1 MHACGDIHS
10 FCISFFRRENMIYE
24 IKGIEVM
31 LDSDLANSKIE
42 LRKLISQ

>member
-1 MHACGDIHS
+1 
-10 FCISFFRRENMIYE
+10 MIYE

>member
-1 MHACGDIHS
+1 
-10 FCISFFRRENMIYE
+10 MIYE

-42 LRKLISQ
+42 LKKLISQ